1 MTTTSA
7 GPASIGTPG
16 YSETMPCEPES
27 ARRARLLI
35 SAALNTWGIGDLVD
49 TATLVVSE
57 LVGNSAQ
64 HTPCRLLRVTVSRP
78 APHRVKIAVTD
89 KSRTVPGMTSPA
101 NDAEEG
107 RGLFLVDVLSL
118 RWGYD
123 PQRWGKTV
131 WAELEVPTC

>member
-1 MTTTSA
+1 MTTTA
-7 GPASIGTPG
+7 ARPASIGAPG

-35 SAALNTWGIGDLVD
+35 SAALNTWGTGNLVD
-49 TATLVVSE
+49 TAMLVVSE

-78 APHRVKIAVTD
+78 GPNRVKVAVTD
-89 KSRTVPGMTSPA
+89 KSRTVPDMASPA
-101 NDAEEG
+101 DDAEEG
-107 RGLFLVDVLSL
+107 RGLFLVDVLSV

-123 PQRWGKTV
+123 RHRWGKTV
-131 WAELEVPTC
+131 WSELEVPTC